1 MHYELFALCA
11 ALLWAIAG
19 LMSVIPAAHLGA
31 FAFSR
36 WRMACVTVMLGSMSL
51 YTQGFTTLGWPQL
64 AQMGLS
70 GLVGIFIGDTAL
82 YACLNRLGPRR
93 AGLLF
98 ACHAVFSALLGVWLF
113 QEQLAGMRLVGG
125 LGVFAGVLVAILFAR
140 RQVTNQQSSPSLEP
154 NIGPLWI
161 GLLFGLLAALCQS
174 LGTLLAKPVMG
185 SGVDPV
191 AASCT
196 RMAVALLAHLLLRA
210 TGAAFTKAK
219 HPINP
224 RILLIIAGNGFL
236 AMALGMTLILLA
248 LQHGEMSMVAIL
260 SSTTPVMI
268 LPLLWLYTG
277 QRPSLAAWLGAGLV
291 FSGTALVLTAAT

>member
-1 MHYELFALCA
+1 MHYEWFALGA
-11 ALLWAIAG
+11 ALLWAIAS
-19 LMSVIPAAHLGA
+19 LMSVIPASHLGA

-51 YTQGFTTLGWPQL
+51 YTQGFTTLTWPQL
-64 AQMGLS
+64 AQMGAS
-70 GLVGIFIGDTAL
+70 GLIGIFIGDTAL

-98 ACHAVFSALLGVWLF
+98 ACHALFSALLGVWLF
-113 QEQLAGMRLVGG
+113 QEQLAGMRLLGG
-125 LGVFAGVLVAILFAR
+125 IGVFSGVLIAILFAR
-140 RQVTNQQSSPSLEP
+140 RQATNRLKSTDLEP

-174 LGTLLAKPVMG
+174 LGTLLAKPVMS

-196 RMAVALLAHLLLRA
+196 RMAMALMAHLLLRA
-210 TGAAFTKAK
+210 TGAPFAKAK
-219 HPINP
+219 HPINT
-224 RILLIIAGNGFL
+224 RVLLIIAGNGFL

-268 LPLLWLYTG
+268 LPLLWLYTR
-277 QRPSLAAWLGAGLV
+277 QRPTLAAWLGAGLV
-291 FSGTALVLTAAT
+291 CGGTTLVLTAGR